1 MFDRPESALRIVV
14 RSRFYRSAFLSL
26 LIAGIGTSAA
36 TPQLTLFLV
45 KELGTPL
52 PVAGLYYVTNLA
64 APVAGFLIGRW
75 SDRSPER
82 MLWFRL
88 CAVVGTVGWLAMA
101 LADSVWLP
109 FVISALALSVGG
121 GAMAQLFAACR
132 DELSRHPTK
141 ADNRVVA
148 AIRMAFTVG
157 WMLGP
162 VLGSWFGGVFGL
174 RALLVATA
182 VCVFAQIIPF
192 GRQRIER
199 YADLTLRPHAESRR
213 QIDHMMPLLVFTAV
227 CVLAMTGDTIKFGY
241 LPIYMADELHIS
253 DSMRGA
259 VIGIQPLL
267 ELLMLPLVARL
278 ADRVG
283 AMPVMTGGAVLGL
296 AGNLAYA
303 TSTSVGMLFLGQAL
317 TAGLWACV
325 GALGV
330 SIAQQLYPEG
340 VGTASGV
347 FLSAIP
353 VSSAIGGAIGG
364 LGVAAIGLPHVFF
377 VPAVLTTFAT
387 AAFVV
392 LSLRARP
399 VLPPRD
405 A

>member
-1 MFDRPESALRIVV
+1 M
-14 RSRFYRSAFLSL
+14 
-26 LIAGIGTSAA
+26 AA
-36 TPQLTLFLV
+36 AKT
-45 KELGTPL
+45 
-52 PVAGLYYVTNLA
+52 
-64 APVAGFLIGRW
+64 
-75 SDRSPER
+75 
-82 MLWFRL
+82 
-88 CAVVGTVGWLAMA
+88 
-101 LADSVWLP
+101 VWLP
-109 FVISALALSVGG
+109 FIISTLVLSVGG

-132 DELSRHPTK
+132 DELSRHPTR

-157 WMLGP
+157 WMIGP

-182 VCVFAQIIPF
+182 ACVFGQMIPF
-192 GRQRIER
+192 GRQRIDR
-199 YADLTLRPHAESRR
+199 YADVALLPRLPGRR
-213 QIDHMMPLLVFTAV
+213 QIDHLMPLLVFTAV

-241 LPIYMADELHIS
+241 LPIYMADELHVS

-267 ELLMLPLVARL
+267 ELLMLPVVARL
-278 ADRVG
+278 ADRFG
-283 AMPVMTGGAVLGL
+283 MMPVMTGGAALGL

-303 TSTSVGMLFLGQAL
+303 TATSVGALFLGQAL

-330 SIAQQLYPEG
+330 SIAQSLYPEG
-340 VGTASGV
+340 VGTASGI

-377 VPAVLTTFAT
+377 IPAALTTLATLAFAI
-387 AAFVV
+387 
-392 LSLRARP
+392 LSIRTSR
-399 VLPPRD
+399 
-405 A
+405 

>member
-1 MFDRPESALRIVV
+1 MFDRPESALRVVV

-64 APVAGFLIGRW
+64 APVAGFLLGRL

-82 MLWFRL
+82 MFWFRL

-101 LADSVWLP
+101 FANSVWLP
-109 FVISALALSVGG
+109 FVISAVALSIGG

-182 VCVFAQIIPF
+182 VCVFAQMIPF
-192 GRQRIER
+192 GRQRIDR
-199 YADLTLRPHAESRR
+199 YDDLTLEPRPANRR

-253 DSMRGA
+253 DSLRGA

-278 ADRVG
+278 ADRFG
-283 AMPVMTGGAVLGL
+283 AMPVMAGGAALGL

-303 TSTSVGMLFLGQAL
+303 TSTSVGTLFLGQAL

-330 SIAQQLYPEG
+330 SIAQHLYPEG

-364 LGVAAIGLPHVFF
+364 LGVAAIGLPQVFF
-377 VPAVLTTFAT
+377 IPAALTTLAT
-387 AAFVV
+387 VAFVV
-392 LSLRARP
+392 LSVRTRRRLG
-399 VLPPRD
+399 
-405 A
+405 